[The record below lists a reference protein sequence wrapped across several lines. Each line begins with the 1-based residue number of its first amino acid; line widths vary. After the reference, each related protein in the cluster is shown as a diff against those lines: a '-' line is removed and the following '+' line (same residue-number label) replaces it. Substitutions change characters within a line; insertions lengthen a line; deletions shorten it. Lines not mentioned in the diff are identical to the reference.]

1 MVKKY
6 TDVYIKKY
14 KDFIKKIFILI
25 LQFIKLNYSIFFN
38 HSKNFNRNYVS
49 SIKKLIL
56 NYLVFIQRYKL
67 MELTSSKQVKGIIKL
82 DRCYFTYNF
91 MRKDYKKKYKY
102 GYLYT
107 NNLIYLRKIKRKS
120 VKY

>member
-6 TDVYIKKY
+6 TGIFIKKY

-38 HSKNFNRNYVS
+38 HTKYFNRNYIS
-49 SIKKLIL
+49 SIKKLIV
-56 NYLVFIQRYKL
+56 NYLVFIQRYRL

-91 MRKDYKKKYKY
+91 MRKEYNKKYKY

-107 NNLIYLRKIKRKS
+107 NNLIYLKKIKRKFI
-120 VKY
+120 KY